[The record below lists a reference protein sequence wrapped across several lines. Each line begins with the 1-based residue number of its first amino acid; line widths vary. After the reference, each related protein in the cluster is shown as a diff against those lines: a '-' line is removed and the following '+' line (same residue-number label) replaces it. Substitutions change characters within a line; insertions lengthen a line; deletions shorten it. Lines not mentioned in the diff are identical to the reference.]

1 MNGFLDSPSF
11 RVDREA
17 NKKEYA
23 WEFTKDKEVWE
34 HGYFE
39 SVEKCVEDYLKN
51 YASDSPQN
59 TIYVA
64 ECERYI
70 FSVDGSA
77 VIDNLEG
84 QAFDECGE
92 AAEGWEPS
100 SGIRDESWSELDEQL
115 TKVVT
120 NWLKKHGD
128 MPNFYSIVSV
138 VEVPVR
144 LYSEE

>member
-1 MNGFLDSPSF
+1 MKKRTDNLTFA
-11 RVDREA
+11 VDRKEG
-17 NKKEYA
+17 NKKEYT
-23 WEFTKDKEVWE
+23 WEITKDKEVWE

-51 YASDSPQN
+51 YAGDSPQG

-84 QAFDECGE
+84 QAYDECGE
-92 AAEGWEPS
+92 CSEGWEPS
-100 SGIRDESWSELDEQL
+100 SGIGSESWAELDEQL
-115 TKVVT
+115 TKVVCD
-120 NWLKKHGD
+120 WLKKHND
-128 MPNFYSIVSV
+128 MPDFYSIVNVKEVSV
-138 VEVPVR
+138 REGK
-144 LYSEE
+144 